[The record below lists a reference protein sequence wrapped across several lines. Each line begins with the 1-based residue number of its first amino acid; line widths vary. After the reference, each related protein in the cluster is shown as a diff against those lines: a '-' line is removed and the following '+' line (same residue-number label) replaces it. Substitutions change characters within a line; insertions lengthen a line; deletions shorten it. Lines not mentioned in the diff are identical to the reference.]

1 MIGDHTST
9 TGPATGPTVVRGMA
23 YVRAVNSRAVLAL
36 LRARDDGLTMAEVVE
51 GTGLSRPALEGALDE
66 LASLGWVEETR
77 GAASSPRGGRPARRF
92 RFRAERGCV
101 LGVDVGPSKID
112 VRLADLRGRML
123 AAGRVTPVADRE
135 LTPAAVHDAISSVVA
150 ERSAASRLEAVAIG
164 VPGVVGADGELTNSF
179 VLPGWERRPIRD
191 EFERLLDAPVTMEN
205 DANLATLTE
214 LTLGAGR
221 GASDLVYLLL
231 GNRIS
236 SGVVVDGRLLRGAHG
251 SAGEVGSLPRERWH
265 EPIEAIMNG
274 ASTEAADADRGDL
287 VGEVFRRAA
296 AGGRGCE
303 RAGQQLHR
311 GGGVRADHTDA
322 HGRPRGRRGGRWCRT
337 GRRSPAGAAA
347 GGDVAAS
354 AGQGGGAARRLRRR
368 RRRDRCRAARS
379 APRGHGDPRARLS
392 NGFGVRYCNCLA

>member
-287 VGEVFRRAA
+287 VGELFRRAA
-296 AGGRGCE
+296 AGDE
-303 RAGQQLHR
+303 AAKELVSSYIAEVEFALITLMLTVDPEVVVV
-311 GGGVRADHTDA
+311 GGGVAR
-322 HGRPRGRRGGRWCRT
+322 
-337 GRRSPAGAAA
+337 AGAA
-347 GGDVAAS
+347 
-354 AGQGGGAARRLRRR
+354 LLEPL
-368 RRRDRCRAARS
+368 RAAMSRHPLVR
-379 APRGHGDPRARLS
+379 AEVRLGDYADDAVVIGAVQRALRHVDTEIHG
-392 NGFGVRYCNCLA
+392 LA